1 MNSDINNLVIVTE
14 KLEQFGINYSL
25 GGSGLLLSLGLF
37 NFAHDWDIMTD
48 APKETIIDAL
58 RNFKVEELKSG
69 DYPFGSEY
77 KLLIHKRNPQ
87 VEILGN
93 FSIYSTKGL
102 CKMPTVPTSSWNGV
116 QVSAPEVWFVAY
128 ALMNR
133 MDKANLLFSFLK
145 NNGARNE
152 ILNKLMKE
160 PLPDELLHNL
170 ESLFIKHNEGLQY
183 EKNYFLKCIYSYLY

>member
-37 NFAHDWDIMTD
+37 NSAHDWDIMTD
-48 APKETIIDAL
+48 APKETVMDAL

-77 KLLIHKRNPQ
+77 KLLIHERNPQ
-87 VEILGN
+87 VEILGK

-102 CKMPTVPTSSWNGV
+102 CKMPTVPISSWNGV

-133 MDKANLLFSFLK
+133 TDKANLLFSFLK
-145 NNGARNE
+145 NNGAKNE

-170 ESLFIKHNEGLQY
+170 ESLLH
-183 EKNYFLKCIYSYLY
+183 